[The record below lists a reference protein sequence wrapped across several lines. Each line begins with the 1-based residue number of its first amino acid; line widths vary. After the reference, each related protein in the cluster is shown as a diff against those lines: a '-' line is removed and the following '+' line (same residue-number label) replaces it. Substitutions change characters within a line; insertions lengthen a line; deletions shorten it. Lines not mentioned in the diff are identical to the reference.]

1 MLLKHLINPKPQI
14 ILSCIILFIIVCGV
28 TLCASEE
35 LLLNRDKIFVFTI
48 SFILKIFLCVYVSL
62 KLSNV
67 IYTKNIIRK
76 DNIIV
81 GAVFVFL
88 ASAYIDKLFL
98 LLSSFLML
106 LLINE
111 LINSYQK
118 ENPFSQYFNASFIIS
133 LLTFFY
139 PNLFLLIFLL
149 IINSINYSNFNWRI
163 LIIIL
168 LGFLT
173 PYSFY
178 LIYSVLTEQSFLV
191 PNFFNYS
198 LTNVGIYLPKN
209 IYAIVLII
217 ILLMSLVELFNWLYK
232 KSIKSRKTFMNI
244 IWMLIITSLIGFL
257 SDLFYFYFT
266 IIPVTIIMSNYFIYS
281 KKRKIANILF
291 LIFIISSLF
300 YNTLITL

>member
-14 ILSCIILFIIVCGV
+14 VLSCIILFILICGFPFCV
-28 TLCASEE
+28 SEYP
-35 LLLNRDKIFVFTI
+35 LLKKDKIFVI
-48 SFILKIFLCVYVSL
+48 ILSFVLKVFLCIYISL

-88 ASAYIDKLFL
+88 TSAYIDRLFL
-98 LLSSFLML
+98 LFSGFLML

-111 LINSYQK
+111 LIDSYQK
-118 ENPFSQYFNASFIIS
+118 ENPFSQYFNASFILSI
-133 LLTFFY
+133 LTFFY
-139 PNLFLLIFLL
+139 PNLFMLIFLL

-173 PYSFY
+173 PYSFGW
-178 LIYSVLTEQSFLV
+178 IYSILTEQSFLK
-191 PNFFNYS
+191 PDFFNYS
-198 LTNVGIYLPKN
+198 LMNVNVDLTKN
-209 IYAIVLII
+209 IYAIVLIF
-217 ILLMSLVELFNWLYK
+217 ILFVSLVELFNWLYK
-232 KSIKSRKTFMNI
+232 KSVKSRKTFMNI
-244 IWMLIITSLIGFL
+244 IWMLIITSIIGFL

-266 IIPVTIIMSNYFIYS
+266 IIPVTVIISNYFIYS

-291 LIFIISSLF
+291 FIFIVSSLL
-300 YNTLITL
+300 YNPLITF

>member
-28 TLCASEE
+28 PLCVSEG
-35 LLLNRDKIFVFTI
+35 LLIQKNKIFVFI
-48 SFILKIFLCVYVSL
+48 IFFILNIFLCVYISL

-98 LLSSFLML
+98 LFSSFLML
-106 LLINE
+106 LLLNE
-111 LINSYQK
+111 LIDSYQK

-149 IINSINYSNFNWRI
+149 IINSINYSNFSWRI
-163 LIIIL
+163 LIIVL

-178 LIYSVLTEQSFLV
+178 WIYSVLTEQSLLV
-191 PNFFNYS
+191 PDFFNYS
-198 LTNVGIYLPKN
+198 LKSVNFYLTKN
-209 IYAIVLII
+209 IYAIVLIF
-217 ILLMSLVELFNWLYK
+217 ILLMSLIELTNWLYK

-244 IWMLIITSLIGFL
+244 IWMLIITCVIGFL

-266 IIPVTIIMSNYFIYS
+266 IIPLTIIISNYFIYS

-291 LIFIISSLF
+291 FIFIISSLL
-300 YNTLITL
+300 YNPLITF

>member
-28 TLCASEE
+28 PLCVSEG
-35 LLLNRDKIFVFTI
+35 LLIQKNKIFVFII
-48 SFILKIFLCVYVSL
+48 SFILNIFLCVYISL

-98 LLSSFLML
+98 LFSSFLML
-106 LLINE
+106 LLLNE
-111 LINSYQK
+111 LIDSYQK

-149 IINSINYSNFNWRI
+149 IINSINYSNFSWRI
-163 LIIIL
+163 LIIVL

-178 LIYSVLTEQSFLV
+178 WIYSVLTEQSLLV
-191 PNFFNYS
+191 PDFFNYS
-198 LTNVGIYLPKN
+198 LKSVNFYLTKN
-209 IYAIVLII
+209 IYAIVLIF
-217 ILLMSLVELFNWLYK
+217 ILLMSLIELTNWLYK

-244 IWMLIITSLIGFL
+244 IWMLIITCVIGFL

-266 IIPVTIIMSNYFIYS
+266 IIPLTIIISNYFIYS

-291 LIFIISSLF
+291 FIFIISSLL
-300 YNTLITL
+300 YNPLITF